1 MCAKFSYWVSSTLPK
16 DMDPVVRGA
25 FLVAQMVENLSAMQQ
40 AWVQSQGWKD
50 PLEKGMSTHSS
61 ILVCRIPW
69 TAFGG
74 L

>member
-1 MCAKFSYWVSSTLPK
+1 
-16 DMDPVVRGA
+16 MDRVVRGA
-25 FLVAQMVENLSAMQQ
+25 FLVAQMVENLPAMQQ
-40 AWVQSQGWKD
+40 AWVQSQGQED